1 MLSRKEISMKN
12 KLSKEIM
19 QSRLIPREEDLRGP
33 YFRDQTAIIH
43 SGAFRRLKHKTQ
55 AFFAPQNDHICT
67 RIEHVLH
74 VATIGETICKGLNNA
89 GWQLDTEI
97 AYAAG
102 LGHDLGHA
110 PFGHSGEKAINQ
122 LSQKGF
128 VHEINSLRVVDTL
141 SNNGRGINLTF
152 AVRDGILSH
161 CGEKFEQYLEPDISI
176 TDLSKKTNPDRI
188 PATWEGCAVRFADKI
203 AYFGRDIEDALTAK
217 IITIKDIPKKI
228 SDKLGSSNGE
238 IINTLVIDL
247 INNSVS
253 QGIMGFSDKYYEL
266 MVEIK
271 NFNYSRIYT
280 SIDKSNNE
288 EYCINIINKLYA
300 YLWENYDNIIV
311 GRHHSLIFEKSF
323 ERYVESM
330 TALYSKEKA
339 DKTQIIVDYVSGMT
353 DNYALASFK
362 EITLPKPVKFF

>member
-1 MLSRKEISMKN
+1 MQNVISKDIMK
-12 KLSKEIM
+12 
-19 QSRLIPREEDLRGP
+19 SRLKPRIEDLRGP

-55 AFFAPQNDHICT
+55 AFFAPENDHICT

-74 VATIGETICKGLNNA
+74 VATIAETICKGLNNA
-89 GWQLDTEI
+89 GWHLDTEI

-110 PFGHSGEKAINQ
+110 PFGHSGEKA
-122 LSQKGF
+122 LDMLCESGF
-128 VHEINSLRVVDTL
+128 VHEINSLRVVDKLT
-141 SNNGRGINLTF
+141 NNGQGINLTF
-152 AVRDGILSH
+152 AVRDGILCH

-176 TDLSKKTNPDRI
+176 TDLCQKTSPDRI

-203 AYFGRDIEDALTAK
+203 AYFGRDIEDALIAK
-217 IITIKDIPKKI
+217 IIKKEDIPERI
-228 SDKLGSSNGE
+228 SNELGSSNGE

-247 INNSVS
+247 IENSS
-253 QGIMGFSDKYYEL
+253 KQGKIGFSDRYYQL

-271 NFNYSRIYT
+271 DFNYQKIYT

-288 EYCINIINKLYA
+288 KYCINIIKAIYSHL
-300 YLWENYDNIIV
+300 LQNYDEIV
-311 GRHHSLIFEKSF
+311 NGNENTLILDSSF
-323 ERYVESM
+323 QRYVSNM
-330 TALYSKEKA
+330 SLLYDDENA
-339 DKTQIIVDYVSGMT
+339 DKTQIVVDYVSGMT